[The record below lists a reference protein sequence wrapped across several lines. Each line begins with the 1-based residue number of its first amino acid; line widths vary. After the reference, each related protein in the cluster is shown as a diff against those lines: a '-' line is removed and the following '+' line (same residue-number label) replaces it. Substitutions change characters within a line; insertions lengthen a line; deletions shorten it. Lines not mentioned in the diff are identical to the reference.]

1 MWSATVLS
9 LFPEMFP
16 GTLGLSIAGK
26 ALKNDIWSLKMI
38 NIRDFSNDKNGKVD
52 DIPFGGGHGMVI
64 KPDVIDKALNSVI
77 DAEGPRIYLS
87 PRGKRFDQR
96 FAKRLSEE
104 KGAVF
109 ICGRYEGVDER
120 FLDNNDIVELSVGDY
135 ILSGGELG
143 VQIVIDATIR
153 LLPNVIGNPEGLIE
167 ESFENNL
174 LEYPLYTQPRVWKN
188 RKVPEVL
195 LSGDHKKI
203 KEWKIKKAEEI
214 TKLKRPDLWSKY
226 IKTKVDK
233 KLLICYVY
241 TI

>member
-52 DIPFGGGHGMVI
+52 DVPFGGGHGMVI

-77 DAEGPRIYLS
+77 DAKGPRIYLS
-87 PRGKRFDQR
+87 PRGEKFDQR
-96 FAKRLSEE
+96 YAKNLSEE

-120 FLDNNDIVELSVGDY
+120 FLDDNDIIELSVGDY
-135 ILSGGELG
+135 VLSGGELG
-143 VQIVIDATIR
+143 VQIVLDATIR

-167 ESFENNL
+167 ESFEKNL

-195 LSGDHKKI
+195 LSGDHQKI

-226 IKTKVDK
+226 IKS
-233 KLLICYVY
+233 
-241 TI
+241 

>member
-52 DIPFGGGHGMVI
+52 DVPFGGGHGMVI
-64 KPDVIDKALNSVI
+64 KPDIIDKALNSVI
-77 DAEGPRIYLS
+77 DAKGPRIYLS
-87 PRGKRFDQR
+87 PRGEKFDQR
-96 FAKRLSEE
+96 YAKSLSEE

-120 FLDNNDIVELSVGDY
+120 FLDDNDIVELSVGDY
-135 ILSGGELG
+135 VLSGGELG
-143 VQIVIDATIR
+143 VQIVLDATIR

-167 ESFENNL
+167 ESFEKNL

-195 LSGDHKKI
+195 LSGDHQKI

-226 IKTKVDK
+226 IKS
-233 KLLICYVY
+233 
-241 TI
+241 